1 MGSQQVRAQQQKT
14 RRIDPNADIKLQKEL
29 VIYYGVRDIPKLT
42 KELIG
47 DFNKLIAR
55 LAEKFEHDYNID
67 IIENTRVVKVYSKD
81 KQVYTEMQNSTD
93 DNSKDEN
100 DISQFKSCSNN
111 LPSIISY
118 KSVIGSSLI
127 FFAASY

>member
-100 DISQFKSCSNN
+100 DISKFKSCSNN